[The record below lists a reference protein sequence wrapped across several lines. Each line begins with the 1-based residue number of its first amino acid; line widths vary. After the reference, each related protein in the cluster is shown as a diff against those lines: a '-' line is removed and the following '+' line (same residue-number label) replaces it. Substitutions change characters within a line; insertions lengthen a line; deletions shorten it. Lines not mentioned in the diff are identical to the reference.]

1 MTFFA
6 ARCNLLAAEGVER
19 GFASI
24 LASLLGAHLVPVEG
38 WGIARSAQNAL
49 FRLEAGVFRAAGA
62 AAGLYVGMK
71 QLFKL
76 VTEPH

>member
-6 ARCNLLAAEGVER
+6 ARCHLLAAEGVER

-24 LASLLGAHLVPVEG
+24 LASLLGARLVPVQG

-49 FRLEAGVFRAAGA
+49 FRLEAGVSWAAGA
-62 AAGLYVGMK
+62 AAGVCVDLR

-76 VTEPH
+76 VTGPH